1 MEEQNI
7 GADEQRHVDGSLQA
21 TVAAFNEAFNR
32 FDAKEVASFWAAD
45 GTLISPVGSFGEGRS
60 GVERVYTED
69 AKTILRGATST
80 FTIMRARPVG
90 ADHVLL
96 DLDHELHNVR
106 MPDGTTGT
114 RKLHTVILAQREGG
128 AWQWLDARPYGF
140 LARPHTVH

>member
-1 MEEQNI
+1 MEELNI
-7 GADEQRHVDGSLQA
+7 GTEEQRHVDGSLEA

-45 GTLISPVGSFGEGRS
+45 GTVITPVGSFGEGRS
-60 GVERVYTED
+60 GVERVFTED
-69 AKTILRGATST
+69 AKTILRGATSR

-96 DLDHELHNVR
+96 DLRHELQNVR
-106 MPDGTTGT
+106 MPDGTIAA
-114 RKLHTVILAQREGG
+114 RRLHVVILAQRERG

-140 LARPHTVH
+140 LPRPPSVH